1 MSGANAWPWTGV
13 PTGKRMRLMEKSTLL
28 ARGRCWR
35 QHNAWPADG
44 HAFARRPAALFRA
57 WAKVLVSGKSPNL
70 P

>member
-1 MSGANAWPWTGV
+1 
-13 PTGKRMRLMEKSTLL
+13 MEKSTLL